1 MRVLV
6 QNTIIVNTRA
16 PFDIHV
22 TRLNISLK
30 QRTSPGMWKSFNL
43 SWWIDSTSKRGE
55 YRRDRFHVKSLKQ
68 LPQSPPLRREK
79 QREGDKGRELFLL
92 NTSLTENFSRMQIS
106 RFRSI
111 YRKKYPLFNGRG
123 NSFPRGITLSYFLSA
138 SVREGCLECFSDIG
152 NVRTAL
158 RRVGFRSQWS
168 IIGGCYPHT
177 FLFSFLFFFLFFFPF
192 YRHAS
197 WTIR

>member
-30 QRTSPGMWKSFNL
+30 QRTSPEMWKSFNL

-111 YRKKYPLFNGRG
+111 YRKNILSSTGEEIRFHAESPSLISYPRPCERVASNVFRTLGMYGR
-123 NSFPRGITLSYFLSA
+123 L
-138 SVREGCLECFSDIG
+138 
-152 NVRTAL
+152 
-158 RRVGFRSQWS
+158 
-168 IIGGCYPHT
+168 
-177 FLFSFLFFFLFFFPF
+177 
-192 YRHAS
+192 
-197 WTIR
+197 